1 MRVLLVTHYYDEH
14 GGGVEIVAGELARRL
29 ARRGLEI
36 VWAASEPV
44 HGSSLPN
51 VARLP
56 MRTWNVTEQRLG
68 FPYPLWGP
76 VSLWRLGGAV
86 RRCDAVH
93 LHDSLYLGNLAAY
106 LCARWW
112 HRPVVVTQ
120 HIGTVPYSRRL
131 LRWLHALANRTV
143 ARLVLGGRTCC
154 VFISPKVRDYFA
166 GFIPFRSK
174 PVVNPNGVA
183 QTLFH
188 PIRSD
193 ERQQFR
199 AKLGWPA
206 DQLVMLFVGRFV
218 EKKGLALLRELAG
231 HFREC
236 TWVFVG
242 WGPDD
247 PSRWGLPNVRC
258 PGRLKHAEVAACYQ
272 AADLLVLPSVG
283 EGFPLVV
290 QEAMACGTPALI
302 SADTAAGMP
311 GIETAAFVAD
321 LQREKLMALVRGL
334 VVSPAAL
341 QARRDTVADYA
352 RRYWDWERSADRYER
367 LFAEVSINRL
377 GRFRAAGR

>member
-29 ARRGLEI
+29 ARHGLDI

-44 HGSSLPN
+44 RASSPPN
-51 VARLP
+51 VTRLP

-76 VSLWRLGGAV
+76 VSLWRLASAV
-86 RRCDAVH
+86 RRCDVVH

-112 HRPVVVTQ
+112 RKPVVVTQ
-120 HIGTVPYSRRL
+120 HIGTVPYSQRL
-131 LRWLHALANRTV
+131 LRGLHALANRTV
-143 ARLVLGGRTCC
+143 ARLVLGGCTRC
-154 VFISPKVRDYFA
+154 VFISPKVRNYFA
-166 GFIPFRSK
+166 GFVPFRRK
-174 PVVNPNGVA
+174 PVVNANGVA
-183 QTLFH
+183 RTLFH
-188 PIRSD
+188 PVSPA
-193 ERQQFR
+193 ERQHLR

-206 DQLVMLFVGRFV
+206 DRLVMLFVGRFV
-218 EKKGLALLRELAG
+218 EKKGLTLLRDLAG

-236 TWVFVG
+236 TWVFAG

-247 PSRWGLPNVRC
+247 PGRWGLPNVSCR
-258 PGRLKHAEVAACYQ
+258 GRLEHAEVAACYQ

-302 SADTAAGMP
+302 STDTAAGMP

-321 LQREKLMALVRGL
+321 LQREKLLPLVRGL
-334 VVSPAAL
+334 VESPAAL

-352 RRYWDWERSADRYER
+352 RRSWDWDRCADQYGR
-367 LFAEVSINRL
+367 LFASV
-377 GRFRAAGR
+377 